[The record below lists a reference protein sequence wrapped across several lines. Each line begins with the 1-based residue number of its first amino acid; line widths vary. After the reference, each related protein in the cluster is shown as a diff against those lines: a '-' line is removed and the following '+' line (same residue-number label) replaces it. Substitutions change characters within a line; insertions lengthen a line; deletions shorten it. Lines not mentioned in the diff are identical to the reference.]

1 MKRGEV
7 IERRDP
13 RGRGLK
19 IQLHLAFI
27 GHHRHPVLLSA
38 RCNTT
43 NIKMK
48 QLWYQ
53 FRQWN
58 V

>member
-1 MKRGEV
+1 MKRSEV

-19 IQLHLAFI
+19 IQLHSAFI
-27 GHHRHPVLLSA
+27 GYHRHPVLLSA

-48 QLWYQ
+48 QLCGISSG
-53 FRQWN
+53 N
-58 V
+58 